1 MRRAECFHAGMNMLS
16 EKDAPATGGEAAYW
30 ELLREAFR
38 KVCALRQAAEAVPES
53 LRADVSRLIAL
64 WSDLCRLS
72 PAEKRLRLIAMFDE
86 EGRRAGVPD
95 LARRMLSARA
105 TMHRENLSRT
115 RAALLSGGGLSG
127 EIRLVEEW
135 PGQERRTL
143 AEAAMGNV

>member
-1 MRRAECFHAGMNMLS
+1 MNMLS
-16 EKDAPATGGEAAYW
+16 EKDAPVTGGEAAYW

-38 KVCALRQAAEAVPES
+38 RVCALRKAAEAVPES

-64 WSDLCRLS
+64 WSDLSRLS

-86 EGRRAGVPD
+86 EGRRSGEPE
-95 LARRMLSARA
+95 LARRLLSARA

-115 RAALLSGGGLSG
+115 RAALLSEGGLSG
-127 EIRLVEEW
+127 EIRLMEEE
-135 PGQERRTL
+135 PAPRLRTL